1 MKKTL
6 KAILGI
12 KKLLTIRT
20 QKKKIFLFS
29 ESKNYRN
36 NFLPLIK
43 SLKTHTNYNI
53 YYFSSDYDDIDK
65 IDEDLEPIYIG
76 DGFLLIL
83 FFQLIKCDMMIMTL
97 SNLGENQI
105 KKVKSCKKYVYFFH
119 SYCSTH
125 KLYEK
130 FAFKN
135 YDIILAVGDFQ
146 IKELKKAEE
155 IYNLP
160 RKKIFKVGF
169 FYYEKLNSL
178 KNLKKKKENNII
190 YAPSWSRNKKNL
202 FNDYSIEIISTL
214 INFNFSV
221 TLRTH
226 PETLKRE
233 KKILLQIK
241 KEFSNSPKFNLNLD
255 LNDISGFEESEMLIT
270 DNGGVGL
277 EYGLIYEK
285 PTLYINYEE
294 KIHNLNYKDLDM
306 EPFEDKF
313 KRKFGYQVNI
323 SELNQLN
330 KKIKE
335 IKEKFNYQNS
345 GIQDFFTNN
354 GLKTNNASNT
364 ATNIIKEILQ

>member
-1 MKKTL
+1 MRKTL
-6 KAILGI
+6 KAIFGI
-12 KKLLTIRT
+12 KKLLTINSS
-20 QKKKIFLFS
+20 KKKIFLFS

-43 SLKTHTNYNI
+43 SLKTNTNYNI
-53 YYFSSDYDDIDK
+53 YYFSSDFNDTDI
-65 IDEDLEPIYIG
+65 IDGDLEPIYIG
-76 DGFLLIL
+76 NGFLLML

-125 KLYEK
+125 KLYEQ

-135 YDIILAVGDFQ
+135 YDIIFAVGDFQ

-160 RKKIFKVGF
+160 KKKIFKVGF

-178 KNLKKKKENNII
+178 KDLKKKEKNNII

-214 INFNFSV
+214 INSNFSV
-221 TLRTH
+221 TLRVH

-233 KKILLQIK
+233 NKILSQIIK
-241 KEFSNSPKFNLNLD
+241 RFSDSPKFNLNVD
-255 LNDISGFEESEMLIT
+255 LNDISSFENSEMLVT

-285 PTLYINYEE
+285 PTLYINYIE
-294 KIHNLNYKDLDM
+294 KIHNAN
-306 EPFEDKF
+306 
-313 KRKFGYQVNI
+313 
-323 SELNQLN
+323 
-330 KKIKE
+330 
-335 IKEKFNYQNS
+335 
-345 GIQDFFTNN
+345 
-354 GLKTNNASNT
+354 
-364 ATNIIKEILQ
+364 